1 MNFWTGLILGIIIGW
16 LVEWIIDWLFWRRD
30 AEEADLLME
39 ERLGASAELE
49 SEWETRLSDAEQE
62 YQTRLRAVEDEW
74 QARLNLNEEQWHT
87 QFATLE
93 ADNNDLRSRLSDAMT
108 VSTLGAAGAVGVAGA
123 VPGEEAPEDEEAY
136 EPLVEVPTTE
146 IDVEPLD
153 IDLSA
158 ELESWQA
165 EQLSLEAG
173 GLAELDEM
181 DSDIVERLHLAGIDS
196 VDDLAEADPAS
207 LSVALGLS
215 PDETEQW
222 IERAAAALPDDRLP
236 PTIDVETLTDV
247 DVAQIA
253 PLPIDVDALDVATD
267 AEAEAGMDVE
277 EGVYVETD
285 VYVEAGVDADA
296 DVPQRG
302 LAVDVSREIE
312 APAADDLTRVRGI
325 GPKFAG
331 ILSAGG
337 ITTFEQLADAS
348 PDTLRDIIRPSAMQ
362 KPNFE
367 GWSQQAATLIGTHD
381 VQPGDDLT
389 ELEGIGPVYS
399 AKLREGGI
407 ASFADLAAADEARLN
422 EIIDAPAW
430 RRIQYGDWIAQATLA
445 AAGDRIAL
453 REYQD
458 RLFRREGDNLTL
470 IHGLGSRSATA
481 LQAAGIDSFSAIAAA
496 TPQQLEAVLQ
506 EAGVRGGFDYEAW
519 ISEAELRAAGKRI
532 PATRTR
538 AVQVVACPQDLS
550 AVEGIGPV
558 FEQRLYD
565 AGIGSY
571 WSLAELP
578 DQELG
583 MFLDA
588 HTGVDLGAIKASA
601 MQLATETDS
610 EGRVWSGSPPDDFDA
625 LAGIGEV
632 YERRLYEAGI
642 CTYEALAATSP
653 ERLAE
658 ICQAPP
664 MQTPDYAAWVST
676 AADLAAG
683 RSG

>member
-39 ERLGASAELE
+39 GRLATSADLE

-62 YQTRLRAVEDEW
+62 YQTRLRAVEEEW
-74 QARLNLNEEQWHT
+74 QARLNLNEQQWHT

-93 ADNNDLRSRLSDAMT
+93 ADNSDLRSRLSDAMA
-108 VSTLGAAGAVGVAGA
+108 VSTLGAAGAAAAALDQEAAG
-123 VPGEEAPEDEEAY
+123 DEEGYA
-136 EPLVEVPTTE
+136 PLVEVPTTE
-146 IDVEPLD
+146 IDVEPVDL
-153 IDLSA
+153 DLSA
-158 ELESWQA
+158 EVESWQA
-165 EQLSLEAG
+165 DQLSIETE
-173 GLAELDEM
+173 GLAELEEM

-196 VDDLAEADPAS
+196 VDELAEADPTS
-207 LSVALGLS
+207 LSVALGLA

-222 IERAAAALPDDRLP
+222 IERAAAALPEDSVP
-236 PTIDVETLTDV
+236 PTIDGEMLTDV
-247 DVAQIA
+247 DVAEIT
-253 PLPIDVDALDVATD
+253 PPPIDVDALAVDSD
-267 AEAEAGMDVE
+267 MDVS
-277 EGVYVETD
+277 
-285 VYVEAGVDADA
+285 ADA
-296 DVPQRG
+296 SAQRG
-302 LAVDVSREIE
+302 LVVDVSKDVE
-312 APAADDLTRVRGI
+312 APQADDLTRVRGI

-331 ILSAGG
+331 ILAAGG
-337 ITTFEQLADAS
+337 ITSFEQLAAAS
-348 PDTLRDIIRPSAMQ
+348 PDELQNIIQPSAMQ

-367 GWSQQAATLIGTHD
+367 GWSRQATALIGTRN
-381 VQPGDDLT
+381 VATGDDLT
-389 ELEGIGPVYS
+389 ELEGIGPVYAS
-399 AKLREGGI
+399 KLRESGI
-407 ASFADLAAADEARLN
+407 VSFADLAAAN
-422 EIIDAPAW
+422 EVDLGQIIDAPAW
-430 RRIQYGDWIAQATLA
+430 RRIQYGDWISQAKLA
-445 AAGDRIAL
+445 AAGDKIAL

-458 RLFRREGDNLTL
+458 RLFQRDGDNLTL

-481 LQAAGIDSFSAIAAA
+481 LQVAGIGSFAALAAA
-496 TPQQLEAVLQ
+496 TPQQLEAALH
-506 EAGVRGGFDYEAW
+506 ESGVRGGFDYEAW
-519 ISEAELRAAGKRI
+519 ISEAELRTAGKRI
-532 PATRTR
+532 PSTRTR

-550 AVEGIGPV
+550 AVDGIGTV

-578 DQELG
+578 DDELG
-583 MFLDA
+583 TLLDA
-588 HTGVDLGAIKASA
+588 HTGVDLGAIKDSA
-601 MQLATETDS
+601 MQLAVATNS
-610 EGRVWSGSPPDDFDA
+610 QGRVWSGSQPDDFDV

>member
-39 ERLGASAELE
+39 ERLAASAALE

-74 QARLNLNEEQWHT
+74 QARLNLNEQQWHT
-87 QFATLE
+87 QFAALE
-93 ADNNDLRSRLSDAMT
+93 ADNSDLRSRLSDAVA
-108 VSTLGAAGAVGVAGA
+108 VSALGAAGAALGQETA
-123 VPGEEAPEDEEAY
+123 EDEEAY
-136 EPLVEVPTTE
+136 APLPETPTTE
-146 IDVEPLD
+146 IDVEPAD
-153 IDLSA
+153 FDLSA
-158 ELESWQA
+158 ELWQA
-165 EQLSLEAG
+165 GQLSIETG
-173 GLAELDEM
+173 RLAELDEM

-196 VDDLAEADPAS
+196 VDELAEADPAG
-207 LSVALGLS
+207 LSVALGLA

-222 IERAAAALPDDRLP
+222 IERATAALPEDRLP

-247 DVAQIA
+247 DVAEIA
-253 PLPIDVDALDVATD
+253 PPPIDVDALAVEADLD
-267 AEAEAGMDVE
+267 AEDSVSTQSDLVAGVSKDVE
-277 EGVYVETD
+277 
-285 VYVEAGVDADA
+285 A
-296 DVPQRG
+296 PQ
-302 LAVDVSREIE
+302 
-312 APAADDLTRVRGI
+312 ADDLTRVHGI
-325 GPKFAG
+325 GPKYAG
-331 ILSAGG
+331 SLAAGG
-337 ITTFEQLADAS
+337 ITSYEQLAAAS
-348 PDTLRDIIRPSAMQ
+348 PDELRDIIQPGAMQ

-367 GWSQQAATLIGTHD
+367 GWSRQAAALIGMRHI
-381 VQPGDDLT
+381 QIGDDLT
-389 ELEGIGPVYS
+389 ELEGIGPVYAS
-399 AKLREGGI
+399 KLHEGGI
-407 ASFADLAAADEARLN
+407 VSFADLAAADEVRLS

-430 RRIQYGDWIAQATLA
+430 RRIQYGDWIAQAKLA
-445 AAGDRIAL
+445 AAGDKIAL

-481 LQAAGIDSFSAIAAA
+481 LQVSGIDSFAAVAAA
-496 TPQQLEAVLQ
+496 TPQQLETALQ

-532 PATRTR
+532 PGTRTR

-550 AVEGIGPV
+550 AVDGIGIV

-578 DQELG
+578 DDELG
-583 MFLDA
+583 TFLDA
-588 HTGVDLGAIKASA
+588 HTGVDLEAIKSSA
-601 MQLATETDS
+601 MRLAVETDS
-610 EGRVWSGSPPDDFDA
+610 QGRVWSGSPPDDFDA